1 MECPAMRKLKH
12 GSVHPK
18 GSRGRAESPL
28 VAAAA
33 AILPAPIKV
42 KKQECALRRG
52 GGGERKAPPRSRRSE
67 IPAFRKRAAMS
78 ERPATRSRP
87 FGATMCRRLVERLG
101 GARLRTREVTGRDA
115 SLPAPL
121 LAVSLELV
129 ARKTVGALPQ
139 TPQGTLSLDPARG
152 RRKGTKSPLDPFR
165 AIELVALSYFFRVL
179 VPFSPSLP

>member
-52 GGGERKAPPRSRRSE
+52 GGRAQSPPPRSRRSE

-101 GARLRTREVTGRDA
+101 GASADARSYWQGRFAACAFVGGFLGIGRPKNSWGVAPNPARDA
-115 SLPAPL
+115 VPCPC
-121 LAVSLELV
+121 
-129 ARKTVGALPQ
+129 KGQ
-139 TPQGTLSLDPARG
+139 TKRD
-152 RRKGTKSPLDPFR
+152 
-165 AIELVALSYFFRVL
+165 E
-179 VPFSPSLP
+179 VPP